1 MPINHDYLFKQLLTT
16 FFIEFLELFFPSVLD
31 YLDPDSLSLVDKEL
45 FTDLSRGEKKIM
57 DIVAL
62 AESKGQQPNYSFLVH
77 IENESSSNTH
87 FNERLFCYF
96 CTLFLK
102 YGRPIYPIVV
112 FSYDAP
118 KRKDASDFVIE
129 FPDRQVL
136 KFDYQVVQL
145 NRLDWRDFLKQKN
158 PVAAALMAK
167 MRIDP
172 VDRPKVK
179 AECLRLLVS
188 LQLNPAK
195 MQLISGFVDSYL
207 CLNSNEKVIF
217 QSELGK
223 MNLGEKERIMQITT
237 SWKEEGILEGKLAI
251 ALRQLNR
258 KLGNLS
264 CLLYTSPSPRDLST
278 SRMPSSA

>member
-1 MPINHDYLFKQLLTT
+1 M
-16 FFIEFLELFFPSVLD
+16 
-31 YLDPDSLSLVDKEL
+31 
-45 FTDLSRGEKKIM
+45 
-57 DIVAL
+57 
-62 AESKGQQPNYSFLVH
+62 
-77 IENESSSNTH
+77 
-87 FNERLFCYF
+87 
-96 CTLFLK
+96 
-102 YGRPIYPIVV
+102 
-112 FSYDAP
+112 
-118 KRKDASDFVIE
+118 IE

-237 SWKEEGILEGKLAI
+237 SWKEKGILEGKLAI

-264 CLLYTSPSPRDLST
+264 EETTNRIKSLESSQLDNLTDELLDFVSLDDLHNWLKNS
-278 SRMPSSA
+278 